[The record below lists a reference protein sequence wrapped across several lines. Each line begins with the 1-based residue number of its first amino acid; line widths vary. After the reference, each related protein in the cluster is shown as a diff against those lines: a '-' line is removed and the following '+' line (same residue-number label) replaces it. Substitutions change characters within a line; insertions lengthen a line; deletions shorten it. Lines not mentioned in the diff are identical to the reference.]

1 MKPKRSNPAALATS
15 PSLTPQTRS
24 APTAP
29 IRGAQVAATPRIQL
43 DPELYENEPEI
54 VDPAAQAEARAKA
67 FSARY
72 QFAGTALQPFTKS
85 RERLLLDI
93 RGASGA
99 GELGRM
105 DTLFGDALRFTW
117 LCLQTG
123 QQLESFQA
131 GVGLPG
137 LNSWPLY
144 RRFQIAIDRWSETNS
159 EIVSANREAMVDT
172 FLDAW
177 RDSQITHA
185 IPEAAATA
193 GDDDSGN

>member
-1 MKPKRSNPAALATS
+1 MKPKRSKPSVLATS
-15 PSLTPQTRS
+15 PSLTPKAKP
-24 APTAP
+24 APAAT
-29 IRGAQVAATPRIQL
+29 IRGAQVASAPRIVL
-43 DPELYENEPEI
+43 DPEIYENETDA
-54 VDPAAQAEARAKA
+54 VDPAAQSEARAKA
-67 FSARY
+67 FSARH
-72 QFAGTALQPFTKS
+72 QFHGTALQPFTKS

-105 DTLFGDALRFTW
+105 DTIFGDAMRFTW
-117 LCLQTG
+117 LCLQDG
-123 QQLESFQA
+123 KQLESFQA
-131 GVGLPG
+131 GIGLPG

-144 RRFQIAIDRWSETNS
+144 RRFQIAIDRWSEANS

-177 RDSQITHA
+177 RESQITHA
-185 IPEAAATA
+185 IPEAAANA